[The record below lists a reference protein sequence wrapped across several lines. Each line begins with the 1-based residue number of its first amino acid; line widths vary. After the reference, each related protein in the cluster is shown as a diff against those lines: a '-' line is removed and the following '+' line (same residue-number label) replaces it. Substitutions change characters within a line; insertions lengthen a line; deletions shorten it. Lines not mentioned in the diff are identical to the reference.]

1 MLFFS
6 NFRVFQFDESVMK
19 SMLKLT
25 LVAVALAI
33 PTSPV
38 LSQEM
43 SAEDILKRLEAQRS
57 RTLGFVE
64 QSDPDN
70 NGDVTAAS
78 EPSDEAPVAATGTST
93 LQLVT
98 GSEDTSGSVA
108 TDGSSGTETGLT
120 ALAKPQNEVE
130 SGMLP
135 SVETATVASDDFSFT
150 IDLTIYF
157 GFDSAILK
165 PASKSQLD
173 ALCQAVI
180 ADRTGGKYRIIGHT
194 DAKGKASYNK
204 RLSQARADEVVRY
217 MVDTCRIKPSRLEAV
232 GEGENRPR
240 VANDPNASENRRVE
254 VQVVN

>member
-1 MLFFS
+1 
-6 NFRVFQFDESVMK
+6 MK
-19 SMLKLT
+19 TILTLT
-25 LVAVALAI
+25 LVAAAALAL
-33 PTSPV
+33 PV
-38 LSQEM
+38 APALSQEM

-64 QSDPDN
+64 QSDPDKD
-70 NGDVTAAS
+70 GEAS
-78 EPSDEAPVAATGTST
+78 AVAEPSEDAPDAATGTST

-98 GSEDTSGSVA
+98 GSDDTAGTVS
-108 TDGSSGTETGLT
+108 TDGSSGTETGLS
-120 ALAKPQNEVE
+120 ALAKPE
-130 SGMLP
+130 SGTDSLP
-135 SVETATVASDDFSFT
+135 NVETATVASDETSFT

-180 ADRTGGKYRIIGHT
+180 ADSSGGTYRIIGHT

-240 VANDPNASENRRVE
+240 VASDPNASENRRVE